1 VISAIALFSHKCTRR
16 LQERR
21 ARYYRR
27 CGSTL
32 GVHGALQF
40 AECRLD
46 SFSKFSLIQAA
57 YRVFDDQQ
65 FGVGI
70 PGLSL
75 RAYKWQE
82 GFGNDDI
89 GLYAAIF

>member
-1 VISAIALFSHKCTRR
+1 
-16 LQERR
+16 
-21 ARYYRR
+21 
-27 CGSTL
+27 
-32 GVHGALQF
+32 
-40 AECRLD
+40 
-46 SFSKFSLIQAA
+46 
-57 YRVFDDQQ
+57 VFDDQQ

-75 RAYKWQE
+75 RAYKRQE